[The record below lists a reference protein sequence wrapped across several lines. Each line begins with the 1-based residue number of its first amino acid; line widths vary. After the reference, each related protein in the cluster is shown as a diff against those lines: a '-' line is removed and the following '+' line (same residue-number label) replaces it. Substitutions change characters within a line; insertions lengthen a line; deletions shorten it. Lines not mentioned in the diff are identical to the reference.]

1 MRVTRWDRGG
11 QGAERR
17 ARGAGHVARGAERRA
32 RGAGHVARGA
42 GRGAIGVARTAGVV
56 CVEHELQSL
65 LPAGEG
71 GPFDSRF
78 ALAQGKLRPD
88 EGRAARRGNISMVT
102 AVALAFLFAFTAAAA
117 EVHINGD
124 QPLYVDRVP
133 FTVTGTTDQP
143 PGTAVTALLGGRSAA
158 GAVDLDK
165 AWSVAFD
172 GPLATGTYELRVTIG
187 EATAVQLVRA
197 QIPENLWRQSP
208 FAIEPVY
215 STVAPPAP
223 DTVQEMTDRWRIVP
237 PPYELDESPRARR
250 IGSRGATLD
259 PYNKNLLKGDYP
271 IFGRD
276 TFLVL
281 SGISDTLAESR
292 TVPTPS
298 GVGSVRP
305 SSFHFFGNDNQNLFE
320 QNLILSA
327 DLYQGDTTFQ
337 PVRQRLKITVIENLN
352 HVAVEEN
359 GLVKP
364 DVRRGTSRTNGYF
377 ALQEIFYE
385 RKLRNLSPNYDF
397 ISVRVGSQ
405 PFSSDFRGFVFT
417 DTNLGA
423 RLFGNYASNRYQ
435 YNLAFFDR
443 FEKDTDSGLNRIGEL
458 RDQQVAV
465 ANFYA
470 QDFLRKG
477 YTQEFSIHQ
486 LHDGG
491 PVSYDRNGNLVRPA
505 PIGSVTPHKID
516 ATYIGEAGLG
526 HFGRV
531 NVDQAVYYVFGHDSQ
546 NPIAGPD
553 PRLRDGNSVR
563 IGAAMA
569 ALDLSVDRD
578 WYRPHVGLFYAS
590 GDRNPRD
597 RKARGFDSIDD
608 SPDFAGGGFSFFNR
622 LAIRLPDTGVV
633 LVDRGSL
640 IPSLRSSKD
649 EGQPNYVNPGLQ
661 LLTAGVD
668 FDVTPR
674 LKALLNVNAIRL
686 DAPQAVEAVLFQG
699 SIHKALGT
707 DLSIGARY
715 RPFLSN
721 NWIIVGGV
729 AAFIPGRGFEDIY
742 EKTGTLY
749 HVFTSVSLSF

>member
-1 MRVTRWDRGG
+1 MQLIGRTSGGVGGKPTGETRVWIR
-11 QGAERR
+11 RR
-17 ARGAGHVARGAERRA
+17 ARLRRA
-32 RGAGHVARGA
+32 EPRADRDDRSTHPREFGTAQPCATVVRVIA
-42 GRGAIGVARTAGVV
+42 AI
-56 CVEHELQSL
+56 
-65 LPAGEG
+65 
-71 GPFDSRF
+71 
-78 ALAQGKLRPD
+78 
-88 EGRAARRGNISMVT
+88 
-102 AVALAFLFAFTAAAA
+102 AFLFALTAAAA
-117 EVHINGD
+117 EVHVNGD
-124 QPLYVDRVP
+124 QPLFVDRLP
-133 FTVTGTTDQP
+133 FTVTGTTDET
-143 PGTAVTALLGGRSAA
+143 PGTTVAVELGGKSLS
-158 GAVDLDK
+158 GVVGGDQ
-165 AWSVAFD
+165 AWAVAFD

-187 EATAVQLVRA
+187 GATASQMVRVQL
-197 QIPENLWRQSP
+197 QENVSRQSP
-208 FAIEPVY
+208 FALEPVY
-215 STVAPPAP
+215 ATVAPPGP
-223 DTVQEMTDRWRIVP
+223 DAAQEMADRWRIVP
-237 PPYELDESPRARR
+237 PPYELDENPRARR

-271 IFGRD
+271 IHGND

-281 SGISDTLAESR
+281 TGVSDTLAESR
-292 TVPTPS
+292 TLPTPS
-298 GVGSVRP
+298 GVGSARA
-305 SSFHFFGNDNQNLFE
+305 SSFRFFGNDNQNLLE

-337 PVRQRLKITVIENLN
+337 PVRQRMKATLIANLN
-352 HVAVEEN
+352 RVAVEEN
-359 GLVKP
+359 ALVKP

-377 ALQEIFYE
+377 ALQELFYE
-385 RKLRNLSPNYDF
+385 RKLRDLSPNYDF
-397 ISVRVGSQ
+397 LSLRVGAQ
-405 PFSSDFRGFVFT
+405 PFSSDFRGFIFT

-443 FEKDTDSGLNRIGEL
+443 FEKDTNSGLNRFGEL
-458 RDQQVAV
+458 RGQQVAV
-465 ANFYA
+465 ANVYL
-470 QDFLRKG
+470 QDFLRPG

-491 PVSYDRNGNLVRPA
+491 PVAYDRNGNLVRPA

-526 HFGRV
+526 HFGRI
-531 NVDQAVYYVFGHDSQ
+531 NVDQAVYYVLGRDSE

-553 PRLRDGNSVR
+553 PRLRNGNSVR

-569 ALDLSVDRD
+569 ALDVSVDRD
-578 WYRPHVGLFYAS
+578 WYRPHAGLFYAS

-597 RKARGFDSIDD
+597 RKARGFDSIFDA
-608 SPDFAGGGFSFFNR
+608 PDFAGGGFSFFNR

-640 IPSLRSSKD
+640 LPSLRSSKD

-661 LLTAGVD
+661 LLNLGVD
-668 FDVTPR
+668 FDLTPR
-674 LKALLNVNAIRL
+674 LKTLLNANTIRL

-699 SIHKALGT
+699 GIHKQLGT

-721 NWIIVGGV
+721 NWVIVGGV

-749 HVFTSVSLSF
+749 HVFTSVSLNF